1 MRSRMGRAA
10 LVGLVARGWCSRGG
24 AAPTRTDRSRTRGA
38 RTVVARGECS
48 LQPSAS
54 SSSKATG
61 TPAPTALL
69 ARHGGGGRQWAAV
82 SPLLS
87 ENPQGL
93 TDTTWTVAGHLF
105 TLARGS
111 Y

>member
-1 MRSRMGRAA
+1 M
-10 LVGLVARGWCSRGG
+10 VARE
-24 AAPTRTDRSRTRGA
+24 
-38 RTVVARGECS
+38 ECS
-48 LQPSAS
+48 VQPSAS

-69 ARHGGGGRQWAAV
+69 DMGEAGNGRLLV

-93 TDTTWTVAGHLF
+93 TDTTWAVVGHLF

>member
-1 MRSRMGRAA
+1 M
-10 LVGLVARGWCSRGG
+10 VAREG
-24 AAPTRTDRSRTRGA
+24 
-38 RTVVARGECS
+38 CS

-61 TPAPTALL
+61 TPVPTALL
-69 ARHGGGGRQWAAV
+69 DMMGGGGRQWAAV

-93 TDTTWTVAGHLF
+93 TDTTWAVVGHLF